1 MIKQVLKRFMAMLL
15 SIIMVSLLLPVTAM
29 AAELVS
35 PIKDLGVSYT
45 EGETISWTIEDG
57 NIVGSVKATTGCD
70 GASAA
75 STTLTLTNN
84 KSVPATLS
92 FDYEVE
98 IVGGTIKFG
107 ETDVKNNGTHS
118 EQIDKGGVL
127 RITLTSSATANQ
139 VTKITLKNIL
149 LYDPTSSATVTFV
162 PAEEGGSYTVDG
174 EKITESTEKTN
185 TADHEYSLMATAVD
199 GFRFVGWIS
208 NGNVISSSANAK
220 MHFDEDQTITAQFVD
235 KTLPT
240 FDVNGT
246 QFFDLNEA
254 VQYATEKAA
263 TTIVLAGDGT
273 LKAGNYEI
281 PKGITL
287 LIPFDAKYTLYT
299 NEPGYVKTAEP
310 PIKFKKLT
318 VQKDTTIT
326 VNGNISVSGKCYT
339 SSSNQVCKPTGAYG
353 QIDMREGSSIVLN
366 SGANLYAWGYIT
378 GSGNIAAKSGSMVYE
393 FFQVMDWRGGTATS
407 NFKDNDNKVFPFSQY
422 YVQNIEAPLTFEKGA
437 NETVR
442 ITVTAGGIS
451 ASAEVSFMGDKGMFQ
466 LEDGSTVTKKYD
478 SATDRMIFDMN
489 GNAKLNGI
497 AIENLP
503 VIGTFNSNV
512 YVLPI
517 NNNMTMNVNSGTMT
531 LNQDTALLPGTQVNV
546 ANGAELLVAKGSSLY
561 VYDDAQ
567 WSKNYVW
574 NSNNY
579 GIQPVAYSPSG
590 KGSRGIAD
598 ATVDVNGTFT
608 ADGAVYTT
616 ETGAN
621 IISSEGTGK
630 YVQVN
635 APGTADKTYQASQNG
650 SGDPIYYEIPI
661 TSAKLHNEDGTY
673 TETANASAGDVF
685 DYIKEKGK
693 WAIIPNEIT
702 VSFNANNGEGTME
715 SQTIST
721 KEGGM
726 LTANAFTREGYNFT
740 GWNTAADGSGDSYV
754 DGATVNLTEDT
765 TLYAQWEIQ
774 KFTVTWVNDNGTE
787 LEKDENVEYG
797 TDPEYNGETPTKES
811 TAQYTYTFSRWDP
824 EISKVTADIT
834 YKAVYDQTVNTYSVT
849 WKNWDGTELQTDTFE
864 YGAIPE
870 YTGKKPV
877 KESTEQYTY
886 TFSRWDPEITA
897 VTGNAEY
904 TATFTDTIRTYTVT
918 WKNWDG
924 TVLEKDENVAY
935 GSTPVYNGETPTKPA
950 DAQYTYTFKGWLPA
964 VSAVTGDVTYTAVFS
979 ETLNKYTITWKN
991 GDEVLKTE
999 QVDYGDMPVYSGET
1013 PVKDGNAQYSYIFTG
1028 WTPEITAVTGDA
1040 EYAAVFEQKVN
1051 TYTVTWKNGENIL
1064 KQDKLE
1070 YGETPAYEGEAP
1082 VKEADEKY
1090 NYIFAGW
1097 EPEISPVEA
1106 DITYNAKFNAEERVF
1121 YTITFNANGG
1131 EGSME
1136 PQIIEKGNSAILSGN
1151 LFNRND
1157 GYGFAGWNTVQE
1169 PTEENPGMNYSDEA
1183 EVTPTENM
1191 TLYAQWKFMN
1201 GWLTDETG
1209 KQYYIDGE
1217 VQKTGWDVIDGSTYY
1232 LDTETGYA
1240 ATGLCELVPEGG
1252 TEEALCAF
1260 DADGVFQGDKTGLY
1274 DVDNDTYW
1282 INSGIVEKDKGLT
1295 QVKDENGN
1303 NLYYYFAEDG
1313 KAVKNVPTG
1322 GQDFWISKEKTNELL
1337 PEWGYYFDENGIIP
1351 HDEQFQNGICED
1363 GGVKYYY
1370 IDGIKVHMGMFKIDE
1385 DYYYAKSNGQ
1395 LVVNGSY
1402 YCSRMNDSLPEG
1414 TYTFD
1419 AEGKAILPDTSK
1431 NGIIAEDDSLYYYVK
1446 GERNYAGLIEI
1457 DGGYYY
1463 VKTSG
1468 EVVHGCR
1475 YWITKTNGLMA
1486 EHSYEFAEDGKM
1498 LNPEIKDTSKNGIV
1512 AENDSLYYYEDGI
1525 RTYAGLIE
1533 IDGSYYYVRT
1543 NGELVYGRSYWVTKT
1558 NGLMGERSYTFADDG
1573 KMLDP
1578 QVKDITKDGIVSEN
1592 GTMFY
1597 YKDGVKTYAGLIEI
1611 DGSYYYVKTSGEVI
1625 HGRKYWISKTN
1636 GLMKE
1641 GSYTFADDGK
1651 MILN

>member
-1070 YGETPAYEGEAP
+1070 YGETPAY
-1082 VKEADEKY
+1082 
-1090 NYIFAGW
+1090 
-1097 EPEISPVEA
+1097 
-1106 DITYNAKFNAEERVF
+1106 
-1121 YTITFNANGG
+1121 
-1131 EGSME
+1131 
-1136 PQIIEKGNSAILSGN
+1136 
-1151 LFNRND
+1151 
-1157 GYGFAGWNTVQE
+1157 
-1169 PTEENPGMNYSDEA
+1169 
-1183 EVTPTENM
+1183 
-1191 TLYAQWKFMN
+1191 
-1201 GWLTDETG
+1201 
-1209 KQYYIDGE
+1209 
-1217 VQKTGWDVIDGSTYY
+1217 
-1232 LDTETGYA
+1232 
-1240 ATGLCELVPEGG
+1240 
-1252 TEEALCAF
+1252 
-1260 DADGVFQGDKTGLY
+1260 
-1274 DVDNDTYW
+1274 
-1282 INSGIVEKDKGLT
+1282 
-1295 QVKDENGN
+1295 
-1303 NLYYYFAEDG
+1303 
-1313 KAVKNVPTG
+1313 
-1322 GQDFWISKEKTNELL
+1322 
-1337 PEWGYYFDENGIIP
+1337 
-1351 HDEQFQNGICED
+1351 
-1363 GGVKYYY
+1363 
-1370 IDGIKVHMGMFKIDE
+1370 
-1385 DYYYAKSNGQ
+1385 
-1395 LVVNGSY
+1395 
-1402 YCSRMNDSLPEG
+1402 
-1414 TYTFD
+1414 
-1419 AEGKAILPDTSK
+1419 
-1431 NGIIAEDDSLYYYVK
+1431 
-1446 GERNYAGLIEI
+1446 
-1457 DGGYYY
+1457 
-1463 VKTSG
+1463 
-1468 EVVHGCR
+1468 
-1475 YWITKTNGLMA
+1475 
-1486 EHSYEFAEDGKM
+1486 
-1498 LNPEIKDTSKNGIV
+1498 
-1512 AENDSLYYYEDGI
+1512 
-1525 RTYAGLIE
+1525 
-1533 IDGSYYYVRT
+1533 
-1543 NGELVYGRSYWVTKT
+1543 
-1558 NGLMGERSYTFADDG
+1558 
-1573 KMLDP
+1573 
-1578 QVKDITKDGIVSEN
+1578 
-1592 GTMFY
+1592 
-1597 YKDGVKTYAGLIEI
+1597 
-1611 DGSYYYVKTSGEVI
+1611 
-1625 HGRKYWISKTN
+1625 
-1636 GLMKE
+1636 
-1641 GSYTFADDGK
+1641 
-1651 MILN
+1651 